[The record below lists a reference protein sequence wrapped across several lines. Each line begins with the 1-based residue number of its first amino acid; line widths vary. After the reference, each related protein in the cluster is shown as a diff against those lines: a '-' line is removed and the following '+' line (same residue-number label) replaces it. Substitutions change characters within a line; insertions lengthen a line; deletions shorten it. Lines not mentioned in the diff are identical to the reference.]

1 MAWSPVPHSAT
12 LLATATSAGSL
23 GDSFDASASL
33 EILSL
38 DVANP
43 SADMPV
49 VGRVEIANLAWGAQG
64 TRSHGLLAAGFSTGA
79 ISVWDPEL
87 ILTHS
92 YVAAISP
99 SYFGTGAYS
108 SSSSS
113 SSSSTYRPS
122 AAPTLQRCQPSDLD
136 YRTTYW
142 TRAEPFARL
151 QPDPTQSSWLWCR
164 QLGGLSGATTAAY
177 NS

>member
-1 MAWSPVPHSAT
+1 MAKLKQVHRSANMAWSPVPHSAT

-49 VGRVEIANLAWGAQG
+49 VGRVEIANRVQDLAWGAQG

-92 YVAAISP
+92 YVAAMSP
-99 SYFGTGAYS
+99 SYFGTWRILIVIVVIVLINLSTVCGAHV
-108 SSSSS
+108 
-113 SSSSTYRPS
+113 
-122 AAPTLQRCQPSDLD
+122 AEMPTL
-136 YRTTYW
+136 
-142 TRAEPFARL
+142 
-151 QPDPTQSSWLWCR
+151 
-164 QLGGLSGATTAAY
+164 
-177 NS
+177 